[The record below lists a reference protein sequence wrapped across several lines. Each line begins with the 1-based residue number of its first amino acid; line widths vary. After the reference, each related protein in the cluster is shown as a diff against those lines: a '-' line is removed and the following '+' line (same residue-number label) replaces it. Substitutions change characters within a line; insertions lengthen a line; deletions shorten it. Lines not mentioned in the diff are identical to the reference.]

1 MLPEEQLHHL
11 TAELYDNTID
21 FINLQLYEL
30 LYDNGYITELNDEA
44 LDLMNA
50 ILDRYFSLEKNP
62 FSKQT

>member
-50 ILDRYFSLEKNP
+50 LPI
-62 FSKQT
+62 

>member
-1 MLPEEQLHHL
+1 MLPEEQLHNL
-11 TAELYDNTID
+11 AIELYDNTID
-21 FINLQLYEL
+21 FINLQLHEL

-50 ILDRYFSLEKNP
+50 IHDRYFSLEKNP